1 MFARTHSELQSTATN
16 TNSTS
21 GLTRPSLPHVD
32 IILSSKR
39 PAEKAKK
46 KSGAEAPSP
55 HHMVPRNE
63 LPKIPHEE
71 TGSQR
76 LIAGQRLGR
85 DLVIV
90 KTMITSGTCS

>member
-1 MFARTHSELQSTATN
+1 MFARTYSELQSTATS

-46 KSGAEAPSP
+46 KVEQK
-55 HHMVPRNE
+55 PRVHIIWFLE
-63 LPKIPHEE
+63 MSCRKYRTKKQARKGSLQDSVWEE
-71 TGSQR
+71 S
-76 LIAGQRLGR
+76 LSL
-85 DLVIV
+85 LE
-90 KTMITSGTCS
+90 TMITSGACS